1 MPSQN
6 PTTAGTKDHFP
17 ISDACSIAGSSKL
30 QIDAATITPA
40 ANPVKARWTR
50 SFMVFFIRNTQAA
63 PSAVPKNGIKIPV
76 QASIRMVSPF
86 NCS

>member
-40 ANPVKARWTR
+40 ANP
-50 SFMVFFIRNTQAA
+50 AA